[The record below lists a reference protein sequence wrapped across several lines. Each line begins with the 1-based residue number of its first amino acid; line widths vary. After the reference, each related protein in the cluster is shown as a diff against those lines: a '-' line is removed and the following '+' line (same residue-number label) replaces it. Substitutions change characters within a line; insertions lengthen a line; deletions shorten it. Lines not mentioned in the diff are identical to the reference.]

1 MPSRKRFTPV
11 EKVSNSNPYKAYLI
25 KNCTHKAKRRMF
37 PTGNSHTLRLGGV

>member
-1 MPSRKRFTPV
+1 MASRKRFTTV

-37 PTGNSHTLRLGGV
+37 PTATSHNLRLGGV

>member
-1 MPSRKRFTPV
+1 MASRKRFIPV

-37 PTGNSHTLRLGGV
+37 PNPSGHTLRLGGI